1 LKILKCISELGIFS
15 SIFVKN
21 DSTTNT
27 QEVLRNQTIGT
38 LMRTKGSHDNEGGVN
53 AGYAVIDSL
62 FIVGKDQYNIE
73 APLEFI

>member
-1 LKILKCISELGIFS
+1 
-15 SIFVKN
+15 
-21 DSTTNT
+21 
-27 QEVLRNQTIGT
+27 
-38 LMRTKGSHDNEGGVN
+38 MRTKGRHDNEGGVN